1 MAYAV
6 KACSTALRPQ
16 QLRAARWNYRVLHAF
31 TGRFDG
37 QAPRGALV
45 LRGKGVLYG
54 TSEGG
59 GAYAGGM
66 VFQFVPPT
74 APGGDWTENVLCSFG
89 SATGDGEGPTQNVV
103 FDSTGNIYGV
113 TIVGGTANGG
123 TVFRCAPP
131 TSPGGDWTETVLHSF
146 GEGSKDGVSPSGGL
160 LLGTN
165 GVLFGVT
172 QTDKA
177 NRQGTVYG
185 VTK

>member
-1 MAYAV
+1 
-6 KACSTALRPQ
+6 
-16 QLRAARWNYRVLHAF
+16 
-31 TGRFDG
+31 
-37 QAPRGALV
+37 
-45 LRGKGVLYG
+45 
-54 TSEGG
+54 
-59 GAYAGGM
+59 M

-74 APGGDWTENVLCSFG
+74 VPGGAWTENVLCSFG
-89 SATGDGEGPTQNVV
+89 SASGDGEGPTQNVV